1 MKYFNSAMLGDVCE
15 NISRRFDFSTKEK
28 IVFINTGDVLEGKFL
43 HTKLS
48 HKDNLP
54 GQAKKAIKKNDIL
67 VSEIRPINKRH
78 VFVEEELENHVVST
92 KFMVIKAKNQVL
104 PKYLYYFFKDEK
116 TVKKLQREAESRSGT
131 FPQITFESIEYF
143 SIYVPPKNEQI
154 KIIFFIDQIEKK
166 IELNLKTNQTLEEIA
181 KSLFKSWFIDFD
193 PTKAKAD
200 GRPTGLSKEISDL
213 FPNSFEKSELGNI
226 PTGWNNKNLSNFCTE
241 NKKKIYPNLFPK
253 QDFETYDIPSFDLS
267 NYPSINKGSSLI
279 SQKSLISDE
288 MILISKLNPEN
299 PRIWNPLSKSELL
312 KVSSTEFISLIPNE
326 NVKYF
331 LLCHLQS
338 YRSIKTL
345 SSMVTGTSKSHQ
357 RVRKEDVLAL
367 KTICPTKKLIELFNK
382 EIKIIYSKIELNLL
396 QIKVLKELRNILIPK
411 LTSGELR
418 LSDSEDTVD
427 EVGT

>member
-1 MKYFNSAMLGDVCE
+1 
-15 NISRRFDFSTKEK
+15 
-28 IVFINTGDVLEGKFL
+28 
-43 HTKLS
+43 
-48 HKDNLP
+48 
-54 GQAKKAIKKNDIL
+54 
-67 VSEIRPINKRH
+67 
-78 VFVEEELENHVVST
+78 
-92 KFMVIKAKNQVL
+92 
-104 PKYLYYFFKDEK
+104 
-116 TVKKLQREAESRSGT
+116 
-131 FPQITFESIEYF
+131 
-143 SIYVPPKNEQI
+143 
-154 KIIFFIDQIEKK
+154 
-166 IELNLKTNQTLEEIA
+166 
-181 KSLFKSWFIDFD
+181 
-193 PTKAKAD
+193 
-200 GRPTGLSKEISDL
+200 
-213 FPNSFEKSELGNI
+213 
-226 PTGWNNKNLSNFCTE
+226 
-241 NKKKIYPNLFPK
+241 
-253 QDFETYDIPSFDLS
+253 
-267 NYPSINKGSSLI
+267 
-279 SQKSLISDE
+279 

-331 LLCHLQS
+331 LLCHLQA

>member
-166 IELNLKTNQTLEEIA
+166 IELNLKT
-181 KSLFKSWFIDFD
+181 
-193 PTKAKAD
+193 
-200 GRPTGLSKEISDL
+200 
-213 FPNSFEKSELGNI
+213 
-226 PTGWNNKNLSNFCTE
+226 
-241 NKKKIYPNLFPK
+241 YPNLFPK

-338 YRSIKTL
+338 YRSI
-345 SSMVTGTSKSHQ
+345 
-357 RVRKEDVLAL
+357 
-367 KTICPTKKLIELFNK
+367 IELFNK

>member
-241 NKKKIYPNLFPK
+241 NKKKYI
-253 QDFETYDIPSFDLS
+253 
-267 NYPSINKGSSLI
+267 
-279 SQKSLISDE
+279 
-288 MILISKLNPEN
+288 
-299 PRIWNPLSKSELL
+299 RI
-312 KVSSTEFISLIPNE
+312 
-326 NVKYF
+326 YF
-331 LLCHLQS
+331 LNKILKLMIFLHL
-338 YRSIKTL
+338 I
-345 SSMVTGTSKSHQ
+345 
-357 RVRKEDVLAL
+357 
-367 KTICPTKKLIELFNK
+367 
-382 EIKIIYSKIELNLL
+382 
-396 QIKVLKELRNILIPK
+396 
-411 LTSGELR
+411 
-418 LSDSEDTVD
+418 
-427 EVGT
+427 

>member
-1 MKYFNSAMLGDVCE
+1 
-15 NISRRFDFSTKEK
+15 
-28 IVFINTGDVLEGKFL
+28 
-43 HTKLS
+43 
-48 HKDNLP
+48 
-54 GQAKKAIKKNDIL
+54 
-67 VSEIRPINKRH
+67 
-78 VFVEEELENHVVST
+78 
-92 KFMVIKAKNQVL
+92 
-104 PKYLYYFFKDEK
+104 
-116 TVKKLQREAESRSGT
+116 
-131 FPQITFESIEYF
+131 F

-382 EIKIIYSKIELNLL
+382 E
-396 QIKVLKELRNILIPK
+396 
-411 LTSGELR
+411 
-418 LSDSEDTVD
+418 
-427 EVGT
+427 